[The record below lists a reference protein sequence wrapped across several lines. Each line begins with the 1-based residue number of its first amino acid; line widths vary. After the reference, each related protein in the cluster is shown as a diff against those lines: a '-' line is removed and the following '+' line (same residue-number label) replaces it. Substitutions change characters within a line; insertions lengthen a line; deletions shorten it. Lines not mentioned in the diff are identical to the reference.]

1 MFPHHAFM
9 SFQKP
14 LVFQNFPNC
23 SKKQLFCWKLLKKK
37 SFTEGQSDENMTA
50 EKEHDVSP

>member
-1 MFPHHAFM
+1 MFPM

-37 SFTEGQSDENMTA
+37 SFTDGQSDENMTA